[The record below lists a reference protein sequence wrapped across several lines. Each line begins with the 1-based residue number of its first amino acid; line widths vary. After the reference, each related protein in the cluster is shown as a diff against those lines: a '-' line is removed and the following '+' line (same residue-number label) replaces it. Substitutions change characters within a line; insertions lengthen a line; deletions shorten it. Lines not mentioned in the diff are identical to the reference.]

1 VTESAQ
7 IHPYEQS
14 GTEQPRDVTTGEV
27 EADVNTSKISN
38 DLKMYNPNF
47 SIEEPGHCMILRVD
61 FGDLPKLKTY
71 SVYTCVHHART
82 N

>member
-1 VTESAQ
+1 MTESAQ

-38 DLKMYNPNF
+38 DLKMYNSNLTILCRYA
-47 SIEEPGHCMILRVD
+47 SIAMALTIENIHC
-61 FGDLPKLKTY
+61 
-71 SVYTCVHHART
+71 VYLCTPRE
-82 N
+82 NK

>member
-1 VTESAQ
+1 MESAQ

-38 DLKMYNPNF
+38 DLKMYNSNL
-47 SIEEPGHCMILRVD
+47 SIKEPGHCMILGVD
-61 FGDLPKLKTY
+61 VLCTPRENKLTVLP
-71 SVYTCVHHART
+71 CVHHA
-82 N
+82 